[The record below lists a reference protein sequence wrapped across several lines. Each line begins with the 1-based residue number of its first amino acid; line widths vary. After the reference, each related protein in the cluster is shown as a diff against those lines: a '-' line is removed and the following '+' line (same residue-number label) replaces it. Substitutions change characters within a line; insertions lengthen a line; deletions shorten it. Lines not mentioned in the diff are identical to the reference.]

1 MASGFAKS
9 TRPKADL
16 NHPKLAILSSTPRL
30 SAMRDEIVQKPADT
44 TADLHTLVR
53 DRWSP
58 RIFDTEHSLGPAEL
72 ESIGEAFRWAPSSS
86 NQQPWK
92 LVLLTRGSELFESI
106 ASTGLTGFNQS
117 WAPDASALA
126 VVLAAKTFEGKD
138 RKMAETYFDVGLAS
152 SQLVTQVESMG
163 LKAHFMGGIVPEKIR
178 EDLKVSEHEVVCV
191 IALGK
196 QGSILGKDEAIV
208 SRETSPRTRNN
219 SSDVYVIDSTL

>member
-1 MASGFAKS
+1 M
-9 TRPKADL
+9 
-16 NHPKLAILSSTPRL
+16 NH
-30 SAMRDEIVQKPADT
+30 EIVQKPADT
-44 TADLHTLVR
+44 TANLHPLVR

-58 RIFDTEHSLGPAEL
+58 RIYDSEHNLGMAEL

-106 ASTGLTGFNQS
+106 ASTGLTGFNQT

-126 VVLAAKTFEGKD
+126 VVLAAKTFEGKE

-163 LKAHFMGGIVPEKIR
+163 LKAHFMGGIVPEKIT
-178 EDLKVSEHEVVCV
+178 ELLNVSEHAVICV
-191 IALGK
+191 IAIGK
-196 QGSILGKDEAIV
+196 QGSTEGHEDAIV
-208 SRETSPRTRNN
+208 ARERAPRTRN
-219 SSDVYVIDSTL
+219 SSSHVYVIDSAL

>member
-1 MASGFAKS
+1 M
-9 TRPKADL
+9 
-16 NHPKLAILSSTPRL
+16 NH
-30 SAMRDEIVQKPADT
+30 EIVQKPADT
-44 TADLHTLVR
+44 TANLHPLVR

-58 RIFDTEHSLGPAEL
+58 RIYDPEHKLSMAEL

-92 LVLLTRGSELFESI
+92 LVLLTRGSELFEAI
-106 ASTGLTGFNQS
+106 ASTGLTGFNQT

-138 RKMAETYFDVGLAS
+138 RNMAETYFDVGLAS

-178 EDLKVSEHEVVCV
+178 EDLKEAEHEVVCV

-208 SRETSPRTRNN
+208 SRETAPRTRNN
-219 SSDVYVIDSTL
+219 SSDVYVVDSTL

>member
-1 MASGFAKS
+1 M
-9 TRPKADL
+9 
-16 NHPKLAILSSTPRL
+16 NH
-30 SAMRDEIVQKPADT
+30 DIVQKPADT
-44 TADLHTLVR
+44 TANLHPLVR

-58 RIFDTEHSLGPAEL
+58 RIYDPEYNLSMAEL

-106 ASTGLTGFNQS
+106 ASTGLTGFNQT

-138 RKMAETYFDVGLAS
+138 RNMAETYFDVGLAS

-178 EDLKVSEHEVVCV
+178 EDLKEAEHEVVCV

-208 SRETSPRTRNN
+208 SRETAPRTRNN
-219 SSDVYVIDSTL
+219 SSDVYVVDSTL

>member
-1 MASGFAKS
+1 M
-9 TRPKADL
+9 
-16 NHPKLAILSSTPRL
+16 NH
-30 SAMRDEIVQKPADT
+30 EIVQKPADT
-44 TADLHTLVR
+44 TANLHPLVR

-58 RIFDTEHSLGPAEL
+58 RIYDPEYNLSMAEL

-92 LVLLTRGSELFESI
+92 LVLLTRGNERFEKI
-106 ASTGLTGFNQS
+106 ASTGLTGFNQT

-138 RKMAETYFDVGLAS
+138 RNMAETYFDVGLAS

-178 EDLKVSEHEVVCV
+178 EDLKEAEHEVVCV

-208 SRETSPRTRNN
+208 SRETAPRTRNN
-219 SSDVYVIDSTL
+219 SSDVYVVDSTL

>member
-1 MASGFAKS
+1 M
-9 TRPKADL
+9 
-16 NHPKLAILSSTPRL
+16 NHPKFEYLSSTPRL
-30 SAMRDEIVQKPADT
+30 STMNHDIVQKPADT
-44 TADLHTLVR
+44 TANLHPLVR

-58 RIFDTEHSLGPAEL
+58 RIYDPEYNLSMAEL

-106 ASTGLTGFNQS
+106 ASTGLTGFNQT

-163 LKAHFMGGIVPEKIR
+163 LKAHFMGGIVPEKIT
-178 EDLKVSEHEVVCV
+178 ELLNVSEHAVICV

-196 QGSILGKDEAIV
+196 QGSTLGKDEAIV
-208 SRETSPRTRNN
+208 SREKAPRTRNS
-219 SSDVYVIDSTL
+219 SSDVYVIDSAL

>member
-1 MASGFAKS
+1 M
-9 TRPKADL
+9 
-16 NHPKLAILSSTPRL
+16 NH
-30 SAMRDEIVQKPADT
+30 EIVQKPADT
-44 TADLHTLVR
+44 TANLHPLVR

-58 RIFDTEHSLGPAEL
+58 RIYDPEHKLSMAEL

-106 ASTGLTGFNQS
+106 ASTGLTGFNQT

-138 RKMAETYFDVGLAS
+138 RNMAETYFDVGLAS

-178 EDLKVSEHEVVCV
+178 EDLKVAEHEMVCV

-208 SRETSPRTRNN
+208 SRETATRTRNN

>member
-1 MASGFAKS
+1 
-9 TRPKADL
+9 L
-16 NHPKLAILSSTPRL
+16 NHPKIEYLSSAPRL
-30 SAMRDEIVQKPADT
+30 ITMNHEIVQKPADT
-44 TADLHTLVR
+44 TANLHPLVR

-58 RIFDTEHSLGPAEL
+58 RIYDPEHNLSMAEL

-92 LVLLTRGSELFESI
+92 LVLLTRGSELFEKI
-106 ASTGLTGFNQS
+106 ASTGLTGFNQT

-126 VVLAAKTFEGKD
+126 VVLAAKTFEGKE

-163 LKAHFMGGIVPEKIR
+163 LKAHFMGGIVPEKIT
-178 EDLKVSEHEVVCV
+178 ELLNVSEHAVICV

-196 QGSILGKDEAIV
+196 QGSTLGKNEAIV
-208 SRETSPRTRNN
+208 SREKAPRTRNS
-219 SSDVYVIDSTL
+219 SSDVYVIDSAL

>member
-1 MASGFAKS
+1 
-9 TRPKADL
+9 L
-16 NHPKLAILSSTPRL
+16 NHPKFEYLSSTPRL
-30 SAMRDEIVQKPADT
+30 STMNHDIVQKPADT
-44 TADLHTLVR
+44 TANLHPLVR

-58 RIFDTEHSLGPAEL
+58 RIYDPEYNLSMAEL

-106 ASTGLTGFNQS
+106 ASTGLTGFNQT

-138 RKMAETYFDVGLAS
+138 RNMAETYFDVGLAS

-178 EDLKVSEHEVVCV
+178 EDLKEAEHEVVCV

-208 SRETSPRTRNN
+208 SRETAPRTRNN
-219 SSDVYVIDSTL
+219 SSDVYVVDSTL

>member
-1 MASGFAKS
+1 M
-9 TRPKADL
+9 
-16 NHPKLAILSSTPRL
+16 NH
-30 SAMRDEIVQKPADT
+30 EIVQKPADT
-44 TADLHTLVR
+44 TANLHPLVR

-58 RIFDTEHSLGPAEL
+58 RIYDPEYNLSMAEL

-106 ASTGLTGFNQS
+106 ASTGLTGFNQT

-138 RKMAETYFDVGLAS
+138 RNMAETYFDVGLAS

-178 EDLKVSEHEVVCV
+178 EDLKEAEHEVVCV

-208 SRETSPRTRNN
+208 SRETAPRTRNN
-219 SSDVYVIDSTL
+219 SSDVYVVDSTL

>member
-1 MASGFAKS
+1 M
-9 TRPKADL
+9 
-16 NHPKLAILSSTPRL
+16 NHPKFEYLSSTPRL
-30 SAMRDEIVQKPADT
+30 STMNHEIVQKPADT
-44 TADLHTLVR
+44 TANLHPLVR

-58 RIFDTEHSLGPAEL
+58 RIYDPEHNLGMAEL

-92 LVLLTRGSELFESI
+92 LVLLRRGSELFEAI
-106 ASTGLTGFNQS
+106 ASTGLTGFNQT

-138 RKMAETYFDVGLAS
+138 RNMAETYFDVGLAS

-163 LKAHFMGGIVPEKIR
+163 LKAHFMGGIVPEKIT
-178 EDLKVSEHEVVCV
+178 ELLNVSEHAVICV

-196 QGSILGKDEAIV
+196 QGSTLGKDKAIV
-208 SRETSPRTRNN
+208 SREKAPRTRNS
-219 SSDVYVIDSTL
+219 SSDVYVIDSAL

>member
-1 MASGFAKS
+1 M
-9 TRPKADL
+9 
-16 NHPKLAILSSTPRL
+16 NH
-30 SAMRDEIVQKPADT
+30 EIVQKPADT
-44 TADLHTLVR
+44 TANLHPLVR

-58 RIFDTEHSLGPAEL
+58 RIYDPEHNLSMAEL

-92 LVLLTRGSELFESI
+92 LVLLTRGSELFEAI
-106 ASTGLTGFNQS
+106 ASTGLTGFNQT

-152 SQLVTQVESMG
+152 SQLVIQVESMG

-178 EDLKVSEHEVVCV
+178 EDLKVAEHEVVCA

-196 QGSILGKDEAIV
+196 QGSILGKDEAMV
-208 SRETSPRTRNN
+208 SRETAPRTRN
-219 SSDVYVIDSTL
+219 STSDVFVIDSTL

>member
-1 MASGFAKS
+1 MARGFAKS
-9 TRPKADL
+9 TSPKADL
-16 NHPKLAILSSTPRL
+16 DHPKFELLSSTPRL
-30 SAMRDEIVQKPADT
+30 ITMHDEIVQKPADT
-44 TADLHTLVR
+44 TADLHPLVR

-58 RIFDTEHSLGPAEL
+58 RIFDAEHSIGTSEL

-106 ASTGLTGFNQS
+106 ASTGLTGFNQT

-178 EDLKVSEHEVVCV
+178 EDLKVAEHEVVCV

-208 SRETSPRTRNN
+208 SRETAPRTRNN

>member
-1 MASGFAKS
+1 M
-9 TRPKADL
+9 
-16 NHPKLAILSSTPRL
+16 N
-30 SAMRDEIVQKPADT
+30 DEIVQKPADT
-44 TADLHTLVR
+44 TADLHPLVR

-58 RIFDTEHSLGPAEL
+58 RIYDAEHSLSSAEL

-106 ASTGLTGFNQS
+106 ATTGLTGFNQT

-138 RKMAETYFDVGLAS
+138 REMAETYFDVGLAS

-196 QGSILGKDEAIV
+196 QGSTLDKDEAIV
-208 SRETSPRTRNN
+208 SRETAPRTRN
-219 SSDVYVIDSTL
+219 SSGEVYVINSTL